1 MGRTQLGFSK
11 ARRQSKPSAA
21 ARRLIDAT
29 KSLLESHSPGE
40 ITTAMMLEEAR
51 VARNTLYLHFE
62 DHTALLEVALLEVFV
77 GGVKDHLKLLT
88 DSFRKSKTKVDFLKR
103 VSEVISISQ
112 DRQRRDF
119 RIARCRLIAHS
130 DRNPRFSSLLK
141 AEQSSINKS
150 YTAFFAEL
158 QHKGW
163 MGNNISAETA
173 AVLIQALTLG
183 RVIDDVSEQ
192 KIPQASWN
200 NAFMKIT
207 KEVILGPSSSVQ

>member
-1 MGRTQLGFSK
+1 
-11 ARRQSKPSAA
+11 
-21 ARRLIDAT
+21 
-29 KSLLESHSPGE
+29 
-40 ITTAMMLEEAR
+40 MMLEEAG

-88 DSFRKSKTKVDFLKR
+88 DSFRKSRTKPDFLKR

-130 DRNPRFSSLLK
+130 DKNPRFSSLLK
-141 AEQSSINKS
+141 AEQSRINES
-150 YTAFFAEL
+150 YTAFFVEL
-158 QHKGW
+158 QRKGW
-163 MGNNISAETA
+163 MGNNVSPETA
-173 AVLIQALTLG
+173 AVLVQALTLG
-183 RVIDDVSEQ
+183 RVIDDVSEERISQ
-192 KIPQASWN
+192 TAWN

-207 KEVILGPSSSVQ
+207 KEIILGQSSSG

>member
-1 MGRTQLGFSK
+1 MGKTQLGFAK

-29 KSLLESHSPGE
+29 KSLLETRAPGE
-40 ITTAMMLEEAR
+40 ITTTMMLEEAG

-62 DHTALLEVALLEVFV
+62 DQTALLEVALLEVFV
-77 GGVKDHLKLLT
+77 GGVKDHLKLLI
-88 DSFRKSKTKVDFLKR
+88 DSFRKSRTKPDFLKR

-130 DRNPRFSSLLK
+130 DKNPRFSSPLK
-141 AEQSSINKS
+141 AEQSRINES
-150 YTAFFAEL
+150 YTAFFVEL
-158 QHKGW
+158 QRKGW
-163 MGNNISAETA
+163 MGNNVSPETA
-173 AVLIQALTLG
+173 AVLVQALTLG
-183 RVIDDVSEQ
+183 RVIDDVSEERISQ
-192 KIPQASWN
+192 TAWN

-207 KEVILGPSSSVQ
+207 KEIILGQSSSG

>member
-1 MGRTQLGFSK
+1 MGKTQLGFAK

-29 KSLLESHSPGE
+29 KSLLETHAPGE
-40 ITTAMMLEEAR
+40 ITTTMMLEEAG

-88 DSFRKSKTKVDFLKR
+88 DSFRKSRTKPDFLKR

-119 RIARCRLIAHS
+119 RIAHCRLIAHS
-130 DRNPRFSSLLK
+130 DKNPRFSSLLK
-141 AEQSSINKS
+141 AEQSRINES
-150 YTAFFAEL
+150 YTAFFVEL
-158 QHKGW
+158 QRKGW
-163 MGNNISAETA
+163 MGNNISPETS

-183 RVIDDVSEQ
+183 RVIDDVSEERISQ
-192 KIPQASWN
+192 TAWN
-200 NAFMKIT
+200 NASMKIT
-207 KEVILGPSSSVQ
+207 KEVILGQSSSG

>member
-1 MGRTQLGFSK
+1 MGKTQLGFSK

-29 KSLLESHSPGE
+29 KSLLKSHSPGE
-40 ITTAMMLEEAR
+40 ITTAMMLEEAG

-88 DSFRKSKTKVDFLKR
+88 DSSKKSRTKAEFLKR
-103 VSEVISISQ
+103 VIEVISITQ

-150 YTAFFAEL
+150 YTAFFVDL
-158 QHKGW
+158 QRKGW
-163 MGNNISAETA
+163 MGNNISPDTA

-183 RVIDDVSEQ
+183 RVIDDVSEE
-192 KIPQASWN
+192 KISQTAWN

-207 KEVILGPSSSVQ
+207 KEVILGQSSPG

>member
-1 MGRTQLGFSK
+1 MGKTQLGFSK

-29 KSLLESHSPGE
+29 KSLLKSHSPGE
-40 ITTAMMLEEAR
+40 ITTAMMLEEAG

-62 DHTALLEVALLEVFV
+62 NHTALLEVALLEVFV
-77 GGVKDHLKLLT
+77 GGVKEHLELLT
-88 DSFRKSKTKVDFLKR
+88 DSFKKSRTKADFLKR
-103 VSEVISISQ
+103 VIEVISISQ

-130 DRNPRFSSLLK
+130 ERNPRFASLLK

-150 YTAFFAEL
+150 YTAFFVDL
-158 QHKGW
+158 QRKGW
-163 MGNNISAETA
+163 MGNNVSPDTA

-183 RVIDDVSEQ
+183 RVIDDVSEE
-192 KIPQASWN
+192 KISQTAWN

-207 KEVILGPSSSVQ
+207 KEVILGPSSPG